1 MIHANIQTEFQK
13 LHNVLTRFKADLPS
27 NDLLELDTFF
37 KVYENNIQSAIESGR
52 NLRIAIVGQMK
63 AGKSSFL
70 NALLFPVDVLP
81 KAATPMTAALTKI
94 AYAPKPYVE
103 IEFYSHADWQQI
115 EENAQE
121 YTRQYLEKESELLQQ
136 AQASQTTS
144 LFGGM
149 SRFGRNN
156 APETQLKTI
165 NSASIQQEISHEL
178 RSCYELV
185 EIAKAINV
193 HEFLGKTQK
202 IEADNLAKL
211 ALQMTNYVGS
221 TGKYTAITKMLS
233 LFADDERLKDIE
245 IYDTPGFNDPVV
257 SRGTQTRKFL
267 GQCDVVFLLSSVNQF
282 LTKSDLA
289 LLREQLTSAGIDSK
303 AVHIIATQRDIAIS
317 MDRDL
322 ITKAKLLAL
331 QKPEAERDK
340 VTVGAMVYLLQQ
352 KIENMAHQTLQ
363 LHLTGDSVDDT
374 TRNLLTHLLEKKPAT
389 VSAISWRM
397 AEQLPNL
404 GSDLVENYHRLVQD
418 SGYQFNEAD
427 LRSFSNIVPLRDM
440 MGEQKHQKHELLARK
455 LDNLSQGANT
465 YLFNLKQKTL
475 ANIDERLAQLDN
487 SNIDQL
493 KRREEL
499 LTKKLRSGKQSI
511 SDTLREE
518 SDIILAKVEDFI
530 SELYRLRDQFSNI
543 ETLESRSYR
552 TETYEQ
558 SGFWGGLFSF
568 FGSPI
573 YRTREVEV
581 VTTYAQV
588 QDSIEQ
594 IEAFA
599 EESLSQLQ
607 NGLTTIVNM
616 QQLRKNVLKSAI
628 DLFDTEDADFDLASF
643 KSQVNQCLEAFKPPK
658 LQYSADAFT
667 KNIIRQFG
675 SGKVDENQITRL
687 KTAHRNALRDVVEEV
702 AKVGR
707 SAKIDIENYFDL
719 MQNNLLENV
728 INVIEKDVELL
739 KAQLNNKES
748 AKQSL
753 GEFKQAL
760 ATL

>member
-1 MIHANIQTEFQK
+1 MKPADVQTEFQK
-13 LHNVLTRFKADLPS
+13 LHNVLARFKADLSS
-27 NDLLELDTFF
+27 NDLLELDIFF
-37 KVYENNIQSAIESGR
+37 KDYENNLQSAIESDR

-121 YTRQYLEKESELLQQ
+121 YTRQYLEKQSELLRQ
-136 AQASQTTS
+136 AQVSQPTS

-149 SRFGRNN
+149 PKFGRRN
-156 APETQLKTI
+156 ALEPQPQTI
-165 NSASIQQEISHEL
+165 NNASIQQEISHEL

-185 EIAKAINV
+185 EIAKVINV
-193 HEFLGKTQK
+193 NEFLGKKQK
-202 IEADNLAKL
+202 IEADSLAKL
-211 ALQMTNYVGS
+211 ASQMTNYVGS

-233 LFADDERLKDIE
+233 LYTDDERLKDIE

-322 ITKAKLLAL
+322 VTKAKLLAL
-331 QKPEAERDK
+331 QKPESERDK
-340 VTVGAMVYLLQQ
+340 ATVGAMVVLLQQ
-352 KIENMAHQTLQ
+352 KIEGMAQQNLQ
-363 LHLTGDSVDDT
+363 LHLTGDSVDGT
-374 TRNLLTHLLEKKPAT
+374 TRNLLTHLLEKKPVT

-404 GSDLVENYHRLVQD
+404 GSDLAESYHRLVQD
-418 SGYQFNEAD
+418 TGYQFNETD
-427 LRSFSNIVPLRDM
+427 LRSFSNIMPLRHM
-440 MGEQKHQKHELLARK
+440 MSEQKHQKHELLARK

-465 YLFNLKQKTL
+465 YLFNLKLKTL
-475 ANIDERLAQLDN
+475 NTINERLTQLDS

-499 LTKKLRSGKQSI
+499 LTKKLRSGKQGI

-518 SDIILAKVEDFI
+518 SDIILAKVEDLI
-530 SELYRLRDQFSNI
+530 NELYRLRDHFSNI
-543 ETLESRSYR
+543 ETLESKSYH

-558 SGFWGGLFSF
+558 EGFWGELFSF
-568 FGSPI
+568 FDSPI
-573 YRTREVEV
+573 YKIREIEV

-599 EESLSQLQ
+599 KECLSQLQ

-628 DLFDTEDADFDLASF
+628 ELFDTEDADFDLISF
-643 KSQVNQCLEAFKPPK
+643 KSQVNQSLEAFIPPK
-658 LQYSADAFT
+658 LCYSADT
-667 KNIIRQFG
+667 LTENIIRQFG

-687 KTAHRNALRDVVEEV
+687 KTTHRNALRDVMVEV

-707 SAKIDIENYFDL
+707 SAKTDIDHYFGL

-748 AKQSL
+748 TKQSL

-760 ATL
+760 ETL

>member
-1 MIHANIQTEFQK
+1 MITANIQTEFQK

-136 AQASQTTS
+136 AQASQPIS

-149 SRFGRNN
+149 SRFSRKSI
-156 APETQLKTI
+156 PEPQPQTI

-185 EIAKAINV
+185 EIAKTINV
-193 HEFLGKTQK
+193 NEFL
-202 IEADNLAKL
+202 DSLAKL
-211 ALQMTNYVGS
+211 ASQMTNYVGS

-233 LFADDERLKDIE
+233 LYADDERLKDIE

-322 ITKAKLLAL
+322 VTKAKLLAL

-404 GSDLVENYHRLVQD
+404 GSDLVESYHRLVQD
-418 SGYQFNEAD
+418 TGYQFNEAD
-427 LRSFSNIVPLRDM
+427 LRSFSNIVPLRDII
-440 MGEQKHQKHELLARK
+440 GEQKHQKHELLARK

-475 ANIDERLAQLDN
+475 ANIDERLAQLNN

-499 LTKKLRSGKQSI
+499 LTKKLRSGKQGI

-558 SGFWGGLFSF
+558 GGFLGGLFSF

-628 DLFDTEDADFDLASF
+628 DLFDTEDADFDLISF

-728 INVIEKDVELL
+728 ISVIEKDVKLL